1 MRPSFS
7 PEEEFS
13 PRLAIGIDEAG
24 RGPLAGAV
32 VAGAVY
38 IPEQFKSHPIWREVN
53 DSKKMTA
60 VKRDICFE
68 IITKLVPHGVGIVS
82 AADIDRINILQATFE
97 AMRRATINLS
107 QKFSVTIDHAI
118 LDGNR
123 VPKEFPCDCSY
134 LIKGDSISTSIAA
147 ASIIAK
153 VTRDRMMTELAVTY
167 PEYGFEHHAG
177 YGTPEHLKAIEIYG
191 FCAEHRKSFEPIKSM
206 IKKAA

>member
-1 MRPSFS
+1 MPPSFA
-7 PEEEFS
+7 PEEQLS
-13 PRLAIGIDEAG
+13 PLLTIGIDEAG
-24 RGPLAGAV
+24 RGPLAGSV

-38 IPEQFKSHPIWREVN
+38 IPCELKSHPIWREVN

-60 VKRDICFE
+60 IKRDICFE
-68 IITKLVPHGVGIVS
+68 IITKLGPYGVGIVS
-82 AADIDRINILQATFE
+82 ASEIDRINILQATFE

-107 QKFSVTIDHAI
+107 QKFSLKIDHAI

-123 VPKEFPCDCSY
+123 VPKEFPCNCSY

-153 VTRDRMMTELAVTY
+153 VTRDRMMTELALTY
-167 PEYGFEHHAG
+167 PEYGFETHAG
-177 YGTPEHLKAIEIYG
+177 YGTPEHLKALETYG

-206 IKKAA
+206 IKKVA